1 MASRVCLVHYHEI
14 GLKGK
19 NRARFERILMDNLKA
34 ALAAFSVSTIT
45 RISGHILVTFSV
57 SGQAEQAFD
66 VMRTV
71 PGVARVSLAFHTDR
85 DPEAYCRAA
94 VDALAEAGDFH
105 SFKVAARRSNTDYQ
119 LSSLELNRQV
129 GEVLCEAYPDKKVL
143 MHEPDVT
150 VHVLV
155 VQGSVYVY
163 AKSARGIGG
172 LPQGSAGKVVTL
184 LSSGIDSPV
193 ATWMLARRGA
203 VPVPVHF
210 SGRPQT
216 ADTSEYLVQDVIA
229 ALAPGVQVG
238 RLYVVPF
245 GDAQR
250 EISLACPGALRVI
263 MYRRV
268 MYAVAERIATLEG
281 AKAIVTGESLGQVA
295 SQTLENIM
303 AVNEVVDLPV
313 FRPLIGSDKQEII
326 ERAHAIG
333 TFDISTQTAPDCCTL
348 FMPRRPET
356 HAKMDAVHEAWNM
369 FDHEAMI
376 DRLVEHVEYIDFHT
390 STYKPPRELSWRHDE
405 LACEADV
412 RRRCEE
418 RRQAGK

>member
-14 GLKGK
+14 GLKGN
-19 NRARFERILMDNLKA
+19 NRARFERILMDNIKA
-34 ALAAFSVSTIT
+34 ALAAFSVATIT

-57 SGQAEQAFD
+57 SGEAERAFPLIAK
-66 VMRTV
+66 V
-71 PGVARVSLAFHTDR
+71 PGVARVSLAFHTNR
-85 DPEAYCRAA
+85 EPGEYCAA
-94 VDALAEAGDFH
+94 AIKALEEFGEFN
-105 SFKVAARRSNTDYQ
+105 SFKVVARRSNTDH
-119 LSSLELNRQV
+119 ELTSMDLNKQV
-129 GEVLCEAYPDKKVL
+129 GEVLCNAFPDKKVL
-143 MHEPDVT
+143 MKGCDAQ

-163 AKSARGIGG
+163 ARSERGVGG

-193 ATWMLARRGA
+193 ATWLLARRGA

-216 ADTSEYLVQDVIA
+216 ADTSEYLCQDIIQ
-229 ALAPGVQVG
+229 ALAPCVQVG
-238 RLYVVPF
+238 RLYVIPF
-245 GDAQR
+245 GDCQR
-250 EISLACPGALRVI
+250 EISIACPSDLRVI

-268 MYAVAERIATLEG
+268 MYAVAERIAQLEG
-281 AKAIVTGESLGQVA
+281 AKALVTGESLGQVA

-303 AVNEVVDLPV
+303 AVNEVVDIPV

-326 ERAHAIG
+326 ARAEQIG
-333 TFDISTQTAPDCCTL
+333 TYDISTQTAPDCCTL

-356 HAKMDAVHEAWNM
+356 HAKLDEVHAAWEM

-376 DRLVEHVEYIDFHT
+376 QQLVDAAEYIDF
-390 STYKPPRELSWRHDE
+390 SAPTYKPPRCMRERHDE
-405 LACEADV
+405 LEIRYQRKSAE
-412 RRRCEE
+412 
-418 RRQAGK
+418 GKLRSLF

>member
-14 GLKGK
+14 GLKGN
-19 NRARFERILMDNLKA
+19 NRARFERILMDNIKA
-34 ALAAFSVSTIT
+34 ALAAFSVATIT

-57 SGQAEQAFD
+57 SGEAERAFPLIAK
-66 VMRTV
+66 V
-71 PGVARVSLAFHTDR
+71 PGVARVSLAFHTNR
-85 DPEAYCRAA
+85 ELGEYCAA
-94 VDALAEAGDFH
+94 AIKALEEFGEFN
-105 SFKVAARRSNTDYQ
+105 SFKVVARRSNTDY
-119 LSSLELNRQV
+119 ELTSMDLNKQV
-129 GEVLCEAYPDKKVL
+129 GEVLCNAFPDKKVL
-143 MHEPDVT
+143 MKGCDAQ

-163 AKSARGIGG
+163 ARSERGVGG

-193 ATWMLARRGA
+193 ATWLLARRGA

-216 ADTSEYLVQDVIA
+216 ADTSEYLCQDIIQ
-229 ALAPGVQVG
+229 ALAPCVQVG
-238 RLYVVPF
+238 RLYVIPF
-245 GDAQR
+245 GDCQR
-250 EISLACPGALRVI
+250 EISIACPSDLRVI

-268 MYAVAERIATLEG
+268 MYAVAERIAQLEG
-281 AKAIVTGESLGQVA
+281 AKALVTGESLGQVA

-303 AVNEVVDLPV
+303 AVNEVVDIPV

-326 ERAHAIG
+326 ARAEQIG
-333 TFDISTQTAPDCCTL
+333 TYDISTQTAPDCCTL

-356 HAKMDAVHEAWNM
+356 HAKLDEVHAAWEM

-376 DRLVEHVEYIDFHT
+376 QQLVDAAEYIDF
-390 STYKPPRELSWRHDE
+390 SAPTYKPPRCMRERHDE
-405 LACEADV
+405 LEI
-412 RRRCEE
+412 RYQRKSTE
-418 RRQAGK
+418 G

>member
-14 GLKGK
+14 GLKGN
-19 NRARFERILMDNLKA
+19 NRARFERILMDNIKA
-34 ALAAFSVSTIT
+34 ALAAFSVATIT

-57 SGQAEQAFD
+57 SGEAERAFPLIAI
-66 VMRTV
+66 V
-71 PGVARVSLAFHTDR
+71 PGVARVSLAFHTNR
-85 DPEAYCRAA
+85 EPGEYCAA
-94 VDALAEAGDFH
+94 AIKALEEFGEFN
-105 SFKVAARRSNTDYQ
+105 SFKVVARRSNTDY
-119 LSSLELNRQV
+119 ELTSMDLNKQV
-129 GEVLCEAYPDKKVL
+129 GEVLCNAFPDKKVL
-143 MHEPDVT
+143 MKGCDAQ

-163 AKSARGIGG
+163 ARSERGVGG

-193 ATWMLARRGA
+193 ATWLLARRGA

-216 ADTSEYLVQDVIA
+216 ADTSEYLCQDIIQ
-229 ALAPGVQVG
+229 ALAPCVQVG
-238 RLYVVPF
+238 RLYVIPF
-245 GDAQR
+245 GDCQR
-250 EISLACPGALRVI
+250 EISIACPSDLRVI

-268 MYAVAERIATLEG
+268 MYAVAERIAQLEG
-281 AKAIVTGESLGQVA
+281 AKALVTGESLGQVA

-303 AVNEVVDLPV
+303 AVNEVVDIPV

-326 ERAHAIG
+326 ARAEQIG
-333 TFDISTQTAPDCCTL
+333 TYDISTQTAPDCCTL

-356 HAKMDAVHEAWNM
+356 HAKLDEVHAAWEM

-376 DRLVEHVEYIDFHT
+376 QQLVDAAEYIDF
-390 STYKPPRELSWRHDE
+390 SAPTYKPPRCMRERHDE
-405 LACEADV
+405 LEI
-412 RRRCEE
+412 RYQRKGTE
-418 RRQAGK
+418 G

>member
-14 GLKGK
+14 GLKGN
-19 NRARFERILMDNLKA
+19 NRARFERILMDNIKA
-34 ALAAFSVSTIT
+34 ALAAFSVATIT

-57 SGQAEQAFD
+57 SGEAERAFPLIAK
-66 VMRTV
+66 V
-71 PGVARVSLAFHTDR
+71 PGVARVSLAFHTNR
-85 DPEAYCRAA
+85 EPGEYCAA
-94 VDALAEAGDFH
+94 AIKALEEFGEFN
-105 SFKVAARRSNTDYQ
+105 SFKVVARRSNTDY
-119 LSSLELNRQV
+119 ELTSMDLNKQV
-129 GEVLCEAYPDKKVL
+129 GEVLCNAFPDKKVL
-143 MHEPDVT
+143 MKGCDAQ

-163 AKSARGIGG
+163 ACSERGVGG

-193 ATWMLARRGA
+193 ATWLLARRGA

-216 ADTSEYLVQDVIA
+216 ADTSEYLCQDIIQ
-229 ALAPGVQVG
+229 ALAPCVQVG
-238 RLYVVPF
+238 RLYVIPF
-245 GDAQR
+245 GDCQR
-250 EISLACPGALRVI
+250 EISIACPSDLRVI

-268 MYAVAERIATLEG
+268 MYAVAERIAQLEG
-281 AKAIVTGESLGQVA
+281 AKALVTGESLGQVA

-303 AVNEVVDLPV
+303 AVNEVVDIPV

-326 ERAHAIG
+326 ARAEQIG
-333 TFDISTQTAPDCCTL
+333 TYDISTQTAPDCCTL

-356 HAKMDAVHEAWNM
+356 HAKLDEVHAAWEM

-376 DRLVEHVEYIDFHT
+376 QQLVDAAEYIDF
-390 STYKPPRELSWRHDE
+390 SAPTYKPPRCMRERHDE
-405 LACEADV
+405 LEIRYQRKSAE
-412 RRRCEE
+412 
-418 RRQAGK
+418 GKLRSLF

>member
-1 MASRVCLVHYHEI
+1 MGSRVCLVHYHEI

-19 NRARFERILMDNLKA
+19 NRARFEHILMDNLKA
-34 ALAAFSVSTIT
+34 ALAAFSVATIV

-57 SGQAEQAFD
+57 SGQAEEAYPLIA
-66 VMRTV
+66 RV
-71 PGVARVSLAFHTDR
+71 PGVARVSLAFHTNR
-85 DPEAYCRAA
+85 EPHEYCSAA
-94 VDALAEAGDFH
+94 VRALAEVGEFT
-105 SFKVAARRSNTDYQ
+105 SFKVAAKRSNTDYE
-119 LSSLELNRQV
+119 LNSIDLNRQV
-129 GEVLCEAYPDKKVL
+129 GEVLCDAYPDKKVQ
-143 MHEPDVT
+143 MHDPDAT

-163 AKSARGIGG
+163 ARSARGVGG
-172 LPQGSAGKVVTL
+172 LPQGSAGKVMTL

-216 ADTSEYLVQDVIA
+216 ADTSEFLVRDIID
-229 ALAPGVQVG
+229 ALAPAVQIG

-245 GDAQR
+245 GDCQR
-250 EISLACPGALRVI
+250 EISLACPASLRVI
-263 MYRRV
+263 MYRRI
-268 MYAVAERIATLEG
+268 MYSVVERLAALEG

-303 AVNEVVDLPV
+303 AVNEVVELPV

-326 ERAHAIG
+326 ARAKEIG
-333 TFDISTQTAPDCCTL
+333 TYDISTQDAPDCCTL

-356 HAKMDAVHEAWNM
+356 HAKLDAVHEARDM

-376 DRLVEHVEYIDFHT
+376 DRLVENVEYVDFH
-390 STYKPPRELSWRHDE
+390 SPCYRVPKALPEHHDD
-405 LACEADV
+405 LMPV
-412 RRRCEE
+412 R
-418 RRQAGK
+418 